1 MLYSKD
7 TIKVLATACK
17 KLPDIEN
24 EIALNI
30 LGFIDC
36 IHLNKQD
43 FVTSSYKS
51 EYYGNL
57 SMCFLKSENQVA
69 GLVHVEIKNEH
80 RMIDYLFTDK
90 GFDRIDDLL
99 GLNNQK

>member
-7 TIKVLATACK
+7 KIKTLTAAYK
-17 KLPDIEN
+17 KLPDIED

-43 FVTSSYKS
+43 FITSSYKS

-57 SMCFLKSENQVA
+57 SMRFLKSENQVA
-69 GLVHVEIKNEH
+69 GLVHVVIKNEH
-80 RMIDYLFTDK
+80 RIIDYLFTDK
-90 GFDRIDDLL
+90 GFDQIDDLL
-99 GLNNQK
+99 ALNNQK